1 MNSKVNMYMRMND
14 ENRTINNYNNDE
26 NQICNNER
34 YTIDQNNI
42 HSFGKK
48 KNNINNTYSTNDI
61 GINSLFFGEPTHVLP
76 KSFGRRNFKRYKPN
90 FNPQS
95 PNNYNNSKN
104 NNQYPIKNEE
114 ANNAQSNNMI

>member
-34 YTIDQNNI
+34 Y
-42 HSFGKK
+42 
-48 KNNINNTYSTNDI
+48 
-61 GINSLFFGEPTHVLP
+61 NSLFFGEPTHVLP
-76 KSFGRRNFKRYKPN
+76 KSFVRRNFKRYKPN